1 MFKFTDIFIS
11 DGIKLFDWRIFIRD
25 RARQPIRRMVEIGL
39 KAKER
44 AMRANSPIEGCATVN
59 NTDPLFHMVPV
70 GEENA
75 VTGRLLWR
83 QLGLGALSTAKL
95 KLNRMAEQN
104 LIVRKRATKGAFE
117 YSLYFKQISS
127 QDPL

>member
-1 MFKFTDIFIS
+1 MPFSLSVSHDDHILRAAVEWKVVFKFTDIFIS

-59 NTDPLFHMVPV
+59 NTDPLFTWYP
-70 GEENA
+70 
-75 VTGRLLWR
+75 W
-83 QLGLGALSTAKL
+83 AK
-95 KLNRMAEQN
+95 
-104 LIVRKRATKGAFE
+104 
-117 YSLYFKQISS
+117 
-127 QDPL
+127 